1 MLKIRLARG
10 WRKGL
15 PFYRIVLT
23 EHTKPA
29 QSGYKLVLWRFNP
42 LSHTMDVNLEEV
54 KIWISKWAQLSE
66 RVAKLLYAET
76 KDELFKK
83 YFVERTST
91 KALEI
96 HNKRIEEQK
105 AAAAEKAEAERAAKE
120 AEEEAKKAEQE
131 AQNAA
136 EAPVE
141 EAPAEETPA
150 EAPVEEAP
158 VEETPAE

>member
-10 WRKGL
+10 WRKWL

-29 QSGYKLVLWRFNP
+29 QSWYKLVLGRFNP
-42 LSHTMDVNLEEV
+42 TAHEMNADIQEIKN
-54 KIWISKWAQLSE
+54 WISKWAQLSE
-66 RVAKLLYAET
+66 RVAKLLYADT

-120 AEEEAKKAEQE
+120 AEEEAKRAEQE
-131 AQNAA
+131 AQNTEEVPAA
-136 EAPVE
+136 Q
-141 EAPAEETPA
+141 ETPA
-150 EAPVEEAP
+150 EDAPAQESP